1 MDCIVLIFRR
11 RLCCVLCT
19 ISRSRALRWQLP
31 HHFVGWLASSR
42 VSSRFTYV
50 IVSIQH
56 HYDFCALM
64 IRWYAHSDQHTCTH
78 TRTLTQKRT
87 ACGCC
92 LCYVVIVRFQQHNFV
107 NGLCVCSWIR
117 LRGVYC
123 LPRVWRQ
130 VDRQCRLC
138 AVYKHT
144 HERMRT
150 ARRVLMWTVR
160 LHFMCAHTSSAVRWV
175 IHIRENN

>member
-1 MDCIVLIFRR
+1 MLCAVHHFKVARAALTIASSLRWLTCLISCLVSIYIRNFIHTASLWFLCINDPLIRTLR
-11 RLCCVLCT
+11 STHMHAYTHTHTKTHRMWLLCVLRRNCAVST
-19 ISRSRALRWQLP
+19 TQLCER
-31 HHFVGWLASSR
+31 FV
-42 VSSRFTYV
+42 
-50 IVSIQH
+50 
-56 HYDFCALM
+56 
-64 IRWYAHSDQHTCTH
+64 
-78 TRTLTQKRT
+78 
-87 ACGCC
+87 
-92 LCYVVIVRFQQHNFV
+92 
-107 NGLCVCSWIR
+107 CVCSWIR

-138 AVYKHT
+138 AVYKHTHTYTQT